1 MKRSHNSKLKDI
13 YCIHFNTEIT
23 TNRVTHSFFNR
34 CKYSS
39 RNPAHQP
46 VWCLITFTF
55 PDNPPNDKLRP
66 TSRYCCKWLH
76 SKVLA
81 ARSNTSW
88 SCHVNGVWPRGHVT
102 CGASRRGGWE
112 HDHTRCN
119 LSWCGLQHW
128 EDGCASTTMLSNETT
143 QNSDSFA
150 CWKSPLFPGTRALA
164 TWRDSFPNGG
174 TLLTER
180 DLRDFWANWR
190 GGVRLV
196 RFTTVDTGLVGGA
209 ARVTSETVNNS
220 WRVFRSCHWSGSTR
234 FLVEC

>member
-1 MKRSHNSKLKDI
+1 MTSFAPHLDTAASDCILK
-13 YCIHFNTEIT
+13 CWQHVPTLLGAVTWTE
-23 TNRVTHSFFNR
+23 FG
-34 CKYSS
+34 
-39 RNPAHQP
+39 P
-46 VWCLITFTF
+46 VATWHAGL
-55 PDNPPNDKLRP
+55 P
-66 TSRYCCKWLH
+66 
-76 SKVLA
+76 
-81 ARSNTSW
+81 
-88 SCHVNGVWPRGHVT
+88 GEE
-102 CGASRRGGWE
+102 GG
-112 HDHTRCN
+112 N

-220 WRVFRSCHWSGSTR
+220 WRVFRSCHSSGSTR